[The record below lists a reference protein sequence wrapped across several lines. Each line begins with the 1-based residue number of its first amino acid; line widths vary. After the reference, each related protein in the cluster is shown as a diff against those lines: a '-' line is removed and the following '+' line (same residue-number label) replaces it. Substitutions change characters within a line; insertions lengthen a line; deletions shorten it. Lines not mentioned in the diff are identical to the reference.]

1 MIKKKR
7 VAASQAIL
15 NNSEIKLLLNAGKA
29 VLGRKDYHEL
39 DFQYGEVEMLIR
51 HISGSVKQDRFL

>member
-1 MIKKKR
+1 M
-7 VAASQAIL
+7 ATSQAVL
-15 NNSEIKLLLNAGKA
+15 NNSEIKLLLNEGTA

-51 HISGSVKQDRFL
+51 HISGGVKQDRFL